1 DKAPAWLARH
11 WAGPGPY
18 GLAWW
23 VRNQEVVL
31 ERNKAYWRAAAP
43 FERVVR
49 RHTADSAAQLLALG
63 RGDIDAALNLT
74 PDQLQ
79 SLGKEAGLGIVSG
92 TSLDYLYMTL
102 TSGAELNKALA
113 SRAARQAVAHAID
126 YDGILKGLMLGQAT
140 RPATFI
146 PVGLAG
152 STAPLTTEDGYPP
165 DPPKGERS

>member
-1 DKAPAWLARH
+1 
-11 WAGPGPY
+11 
-18 GLAWW
+18 
-23 VRNQEVVL
+23 
-31 ERNKAYWRAAAP
+31 
-43 FERVVR
+43 
-49 RHTADSAAQLLALG
+49 
-63 RGDIDAALNLT
+63 IDAPLNQP

-79 SLGKEAGLGIVSG
+79 SLGKEAGLRIVSG

-146 PVGLAG
+146 PVGLDG
-152 STAPLTTEDGYPP
+152 STAALTKEIGYRQDLPKAKKLLAEAGG
-165 DPPKGERS
+165 PKGFSLKLGSAKAAI